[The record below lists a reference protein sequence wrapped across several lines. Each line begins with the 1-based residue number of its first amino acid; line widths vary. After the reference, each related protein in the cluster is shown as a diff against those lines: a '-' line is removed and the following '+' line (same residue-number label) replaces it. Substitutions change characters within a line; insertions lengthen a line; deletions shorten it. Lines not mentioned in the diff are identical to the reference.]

1 MFENSG
7 RKILIGV
14 VTGTLLSVAISSALA
29 ANDKQTYHLLDSEG
43 KAVMTQNKECVQTPN
58 TPNQPPKILKECGDI
73 GDRDNDGI
81 PDDEDQCPDNKPE
94 EISKG
99 VYDDKVPPRNPKNK
113 PPQRPC
119 DKIGCPI
126 DTDGD
131 GVPDHRDDCP
141 DTSAEYVV
149 SPPACTK
156 NECVNERGCVADSD
170 GDGVIDCKDKCPNTP
185 PELRSKADAN
195 GCVEEVI
202 STRTLTAATLFDFDK
217 AVLKLEG
224 KQELDRIAADI
235 LAGKEWDRVDVVG
248 HTDRVGSDKYN
259 QGLSEKRAKAVSD
272 YLISQSIPA
281 DKITR
286 EGKGK
291 TELLPREPGESSKSY
306 DARCRRVVI
315 NSVVK
320 K

>member
-14 VTGTLLSVAISSALA
+14 VTGTLLSAAISSALA

-73 GDRDNDGI
+73 SDRDNDGV
-81 PDDEDQCPDNKPE
+81 PDDEDQCPDNTSE

-113 PPQRPC
+113 PPLRPC

-131 GVPDHRDDCP
+131 GVPDYRDECP
-141 DTSAEYVV
+141 DTAAKYVV
-149 SPPACTK
+149 SPPACTR
-156 NECVNERGCVADSD
+156 NECVDERGCEIPEC
-170 GDGVIDCKDKCPNTP
+170 GKP
-185 PELRSKADAN
+185 PEPK
-195 GCVEEVI
+195 EVVV
-202 STRTLTAATLFDFDK
+202 STVTVSAKTLFDFDK
-217 AVLKLEG
+217 FTLKAEG
-224 KQELDRIAADI
+224 KQELDRIAAEI
-235 LAGKEWDRVDVVG
+235 LASKEWDRINVVG
-248 HTDRVGSDKYN
+248 HTDHVGSDKYN
-259 QGLSEKRAKAVSD
+259 QTLSEKRAKAVAV
-272 YLISQSIPA
+272 YLVSRGIP
-281 DKITR
+281 KEKVTE
-286 EGKGK
+286 EGRGK
-291 TELLPREPGESSKSY
+291 RELLPREPGESTKNW
-306 DARCRRVVI
+306 DARCRRVEI
-315 NSVVK
+315 ESLVK